1 MPTILWLALAAAVYP
16 QLLATVV
23 VILTRPDPR
32 RLLCACYL
40 AAFWMSVAC
49 GGLILLVFRDRG
61 SVAGSTSHRLG
72 ASVFLIVGVIAVLI
86 AILMLTEG
94 GRRLLSRVSGER
106 LPHRRRPRGSGLV
119 ERQMAHA
126 HGALTRGSVPIAV
139 AVGIA
144 LGIPG
149 PFDMLALGRL
159 ARGGYAVLAAMLTI
173 IAFSVVKFVLIEIR
187 LASYTLDPGGTAARV
202 GRFSTRARAHH
213 MTFVAGV
220 VGVVGVVLI
229 AEGVSRVG

>member
-1 MPTILWLALAAAVYP
+1 MPTIVWLALAAAVYP
-16 QLLATVV
+16 QLLAIVV

-32 RLLCACYL
+32 RLLLACYL

-49 GGLILLVFRDRG
+49 SVLILLVFRDRG
-61 SVAGSTSHRLG
+61 GVAGSTSHRVG
-72 ASVFLIVGVIAVLI
+72 ASVFLSVGVIAVLI

-126 HGALTRGSVPIAV
+126 HGALARGSVPIGV
-139 AVGIA
+139 AVGTA
-144 LGIPG
+144 LGILG

-159 ARGGYAVLAAMLTI
+159 ARGGYAVLAAVLTI
-173 IAFSVVKFVLIEIR
+173 IAFSVVKFVLIEIPI
-187 LASYTLDPGGTAARV
+187 ASYMLNPDGTAARV
-202 GRFSTRARAHH
+202 GRFSTWMRAHH
-213 MTFVAGV
+213 MTFVAV
-220 VGVVGVVLI
+220 VVDVVGVVLI
-229 AEGVSRVG
+229 AQGVSRVG